1 MYGVSPLSK
10 AHAGCIPLGGTK
22 IDISLSFEHS
32 DEDQWLCGGNVL
44 DLTNIRVGSTSEREL
59 RTHT

>member
-1 MYGVSPLSK
+1 MGLVHCPRLMPGVYHWVALKS
-10 AHAGCIPLGGTK
+10 
-22 IDISLSFEHS
+22 ISLSFEHS